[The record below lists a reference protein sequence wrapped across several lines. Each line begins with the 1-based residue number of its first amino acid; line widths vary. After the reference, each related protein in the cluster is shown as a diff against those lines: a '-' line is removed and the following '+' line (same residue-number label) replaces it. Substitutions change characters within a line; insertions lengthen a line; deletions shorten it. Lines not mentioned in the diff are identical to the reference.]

1 MAFESYRRFPS
12 PQVYR
17 TLPDGQALKLGT
29 ASVPV
34 LGDRVRVI
42 CWNVFKVVRAGAL
55 ADLATL
61 SSEADLVLLQ
71 EAVLHGAQPHALHLT
86 GGLEWVMAQ
95 TAGHAYRA
103 ITTGPKTGC
112 RAPALEMISLRT
124 LDHEPIVRTPK
135 ASLLTRYPAA
145 NGTLT
150 VVNVHAMNFVPL
162 AKFAR
167 QIAQVSQM
175 VEAERGPLLI
185 GGDFN
190 TWNPS
195 RVRLVMGAM
204 DKAGLTRVPVTVP
217 RRWQHLGQQ
226 LDHVF
231 TRGLKLIEA
240 RPLAHVVS
248 SDHIPL
254 RMEFGWE

>member
-1 MAFESYRRFPS
+1 MAFESYRRFTS

-17 TLPDGQALKLGT
+17 TLPDAQALKLGT
-29 ASVPV
+29 ASVAV
-34 LGDRVRVI
+34 LGDRLRVI
-42 CWNVFKVVRAGAL
+42 CWNVFKVARAGAL
-55 ADLATL
+55 ADLAALTAD
-61 SSEADLVLLQ
+61 ADLVLLQ
-71 EAVLHGAQPHALHLT
+71 EAVLHGAQPHVMHLT
-86 GGLEWVMAQ
+86 SGLEWVMAQ

-112 RAPALEMISLRT
+112 RAPAIEMISLRT

-135 ASLLTRYPAA
+135 ASLLTRYPTAT
-145 NGTLT
+145 GTLA

-167 QIAQVSQM
+167 QIAQISQM
-175 VEAERGPLLI
+175 MEAEKGPMLV

-195 RVRLVMGAM
+195 RVRLVMSAM
-204 DKAGLTRVPVTVP
+204 EKAGMTRVPVTVP
-217 RRWQHLGQQ
+217 RRWRHLGQQ

-231 TRGLKLIEA
+231 TRGLKLIDA
-240 RPLAHVVS
+240 RPLPHVVS

-254 RMEFGWE
+254 RMEFAWE